1 MNPPTCADIIK
12 LTKLGMLDRE
22 IAEKFNMDRKQIGR
36 IRRLHNIKPGYE
48 HRKNQV
54 QAMRST
60 DHDNII
66 TLMKK
71 QTAQEAM
78 WVDKL
83 NGRVFESLKMKP
95 MQEKKMPRN
104 MEHIPTRS
112 VLDTADEPPRAS
124 SAKNHRPIPV
134 LRPAKR
140 LLVHSYQSCAGEDK
154 GRCRALES
162 AWDAGWCARYRPS
175 LSRDIHRH

>member
-1 MNPPTCADIIK
+1 MGGDPAHSYQQDGEALRGADGKAPAGRVQMNPPTCADIIK

-112 VLDTADEPPRAS
+112 VLD
-124 SAKNHRPIPV
+124 N
-134 LRPAKR
+134 
-140 LLVHSYQSCAGEDK
+140 CG
-154 GRCRALES
+154 
-162 AWDAGWCARYRPS
+162 
-175 LSRDIHRH
+175 